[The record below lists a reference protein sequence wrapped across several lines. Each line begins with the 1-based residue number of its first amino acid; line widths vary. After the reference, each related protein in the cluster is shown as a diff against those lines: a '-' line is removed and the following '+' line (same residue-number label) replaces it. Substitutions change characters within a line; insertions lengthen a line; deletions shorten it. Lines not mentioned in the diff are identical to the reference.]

1 LDLARDL
8 AEEGDS
14 GGAASAYRAYLE
26 SGAPAERAEALI
38 ELAEVLI
45 AAGEGASAAPY
56 LDTYLFEAAPGAN
69 VRDAQFMLAESLS
82 ARSDWSGALALY
94 DAYLRTSGA
103 ATPYASIGRA
113 EALAWLGRGPEAERS
128 AEALLS
134 TDLPAPAKA
143 ALMRSLAEAFE
154 AGDDVGRALAWYER
168 LAVEGGPSDQAL
180 ALWQSAVLK
189 IQTGDQSWRSDIA
202 QIIQGYPATSSARQ
216 AVRAF
221 FDLRG
226 QIDDYYFGLV
236 YYQHGEDDSARPILE
251 GVVAEG
257 PSPNSARAAYYLAAI
272 DERAGETDAAI
283 AGYARVLE
291 IDPSIELADD
301 ALWWRG
307 RLLEQT
313 GADDQAAADYRR
325 LASEFGSSDRGRE
338 ARFRL
343 ALLEYDAG
351 RYQEAAAAY
360 AELAADTTGEQR
372 KRALLWRGKSLA
384 ANGQQDEANA
394 VWQTLSQEGASGFY
408 SLRAAV
414 HSGNATGQVDDG
426 DVDTNEATTEWSM
439 IEEWLNVG
447 GTAKPATGA
456 AAANGHFRTG
466 RELSSLGLV
475 SEADAEFELALFA
488 AAGDRHAILDLA
500 RRFDTLDLPHLSS
513 RAATRL
519 LDSAG
524 DDEAQNAPDDLWRL
538 AYPTPFADELFA
550 ATESSDVPPLLLLSM
565 VRQES
570 FFNPRAGSPAGALG
584 LTQVI
589 EPTGEAIAEDLGYS
603 EFELEDLYQ
612 PSLSLQFG
620 AHYLREQLDAFDG
633 NVYHALAAYN
643 GGPGNAQRWADEAD
657 GDADRFYEEI
667 DFSES
672 RLYVELVGE
681 NLARY
686 RQLYGGLQEPALPED

>member
-1 LDLARDL
+1 
-8 AEEGDS
+8 
-14 GGAASAYRAYLE
+14 
-26 SGAPAERAEALI
+26 
-38 ELAEVLI
+38 
-45 AAGEGASAAPY
+45 
-56 LDTYLFEAAPGAN
+56 
-69 VRDAQFMLAESLS
+69 
-82 ARSDWSGALALY
+82 
-94 DAYLRTSGA
+94 
-103 ATPYASIGRA
+103 
-113 EALAWLGRGPEAERS
+113 
-128 AEALLS
+128 
-134 TDLPAPAKA
+134 
-143 ALMRSLAEAFE
+143 MRSLAEAFE
-154 AGDDVGRALAWYER
+154 GGDDVGRALAWYER

-202 QIIQGYPATSSARQ
+202 QIIQGYPATSSALQ

-221 FDLRG
+221 FELRG

-236 YYQHGEDDSARPILE
+236 YYQHGEDEAARPILE

-301 ALWWRG
+301 ALWWRA

-313 GADDQAAADYRR
+313 GDDGQATADYRR

-360 AELAADTTGEQR
+360 ADIAADMTGEQR
-372 KRALLWRGKSLA
+372 ERALLWRGKSLA
-384 ANGQQDEANA
+384 ANGQEDEANA
-394 VWQTLSQEGASGFY
+394 VWQALSQEGASDFY

-414 HSGNATGQVDDG
+414 QSGNASGTVDEG
-426 DVDTNEATTEWSM
+426 DVDANDAATDWSV
-439 IEEWLNVG
+439 IEEWLNAG
-447 GTAKPATGA
+447 GTANSATGS
-456 AAANGHFRTG
+456 AAANSHVRTG

-488 AAGDRHAILDLA
+488 AGGDRHAILDLA
-500 RRFDTLDLPHLSS
+500 RRFEMLDLPHLSS

-524 DDEAQNAPDDLWRL
+524 DEEAGMAPDDLWRL
-538 AYPTPFADELFA
+538 AYPMPFADELSA
-550 ATESSDVPPLLLLSM
+550 AAESSDVPPLLLLAM

-589 EPTGEAIAEDLGYS
+589 EPTGEAIAADLGYNG
-603 EFELEDLYQ
+603 FELEDLYQ

-633 NVYHALAAYN
+633 NIYHALAAYN
-643 GGPGNAQRWADEAD
+643 GGPGNAQRWAEESD
-657 GDADRFYEEI
+657 GDADRFFEEI

-686 RQLYGGLQEPALPED
+686 RDLYGGLQEPALPEA